1 MMRVCLAAAG
11 AGKTTWLVEQACEAQ
26 ATGALPARML
36 ALTFSRAQGAD
47 LGDRLESALGV
58 PVGYAGTIHGWALQ
72 LLEDH
77 AEQAGM
83 RPGISVYDEAD
94 EALVLEEL
102 ARDLGYRKGQRWTC
116 GLSRDLL
123 RRAASA
129 ELGEGPVVEAE
140 GQTLDALRLLIG
152 GSRARRRTANALTYG
167 ELIHEAVRLLERSDV
182 AVARSYDLVL
192 VDEAQDLSAQQWLIV
207 HLLRKLAPL
216 SLVGDPRQ
224 AIYGWRGSCVNPL
237 LELAREAE
245 AAGRLT
251 TLTRCYRC
259 GLAILDA
266 ADKLISSDS
275 GAAFGG
281 HLGD

>member
-47 LGDRLESALGV
+47 LGARLEAALGV

-72 LLEDH
+72 LLEAH
-77 AEQAGM
+77 AAEAGM
-83 RPGISVYDEAD
+83 RPGISVYDEMD

-123 RRAASA
+123 RRAAAA
-129 ELGEGPVVEAE
+129 ELGEGPEVEAE
-140 GQTLDALRLLIG
+140 GQTLAALRRLLE

-167 ELIHEAVRLLERSDV
+167 DLTTEAARLLERADV
-182 AVARSYDLVL
+182 ALGVARELDAVL
-192 VDEAQDLSAQQWLIV
+192 VDEAQDLDARQW
-207 HLLRKLAPL
+207 R
-216 SLVGDPRQ
+216 VG
-224 AIYGWRGSCVNPL
+224 GVL
-237 LELAREAE
+237 
-245 AAGRLT
+245 
-251 TLTRCYRC
+251 
-259 GLAILDA
+259 
-266 ADKLISSDS
+266 
-275 GAAFGG
+275 
-281 HLGD
+281 